1 MANTKEVRKQIAS
14 IKSTQKITS
23 AMEMV
28 AASKM
33 KKTQDSMLEG
43 RPYSLKIKDV
53 ISHIALANSEYRH
66 PFYEERRPKKACF
79 IVVSSDKGLCGG
91 LNINLFKQVI
101 AKSAELNEQGIG
113 SCFALIGT
121 KAAGFFKS
129 VGGEVVAV
137 AEKLGDKPNPDD
149 LIGLTKVVLDM
160 HKNVDIDQAY
170 LCSNVFVNTM
180 TQQPNVEQL
189 IPLTPEEQDESNPSQ
204 WDYIY
209 EPEAKELL
217 DGLLTRY
224 IESLVYQ
231 SVVENNACE
240 QAAKMIAMK
249 NATDNAG
256 DLIKELELLYNNV
269 RQAAIT
275 QELSEIVGGAAAV

>member
-66 PFYEERRPKKACF
+66 PFYEERTPKKACF

-101 AKSAELNEQGIG
+101 AKSAELNEKGIG

>member
-66 PFYEERRPKKACF
+66 PFYEERTPKKACF

-91 LNINLFKQVI
+91 LNINLFKKVI